1 MGSLSL
7 YTNAIDFFE
16 PLYLYTNLKL
26 DIYIYQ
32 TLYIALYIN
41 IKVVKNTYKSL
52 YLSPLN

>member
-26 DIYIYQ
+26 DIYISNFIYSF
-32 TLYIALYIN
+32 
-41 IKVVKNTYKSL
+41 VYK
-52 YLSPLN
+52 YKGC